1 VYSLRRPAS
10 LRGTLSLRGALTAA
24 LVLAGVGGAAAQ
36 SPGPYDMRYAVTA
49 ETPLTADMDKG
60 SRATGT
66 LPAGADGIV
75 LRWCRPEIPF
85 ATWQFGSPAT
95 WRKLLDERRC
105 EIGWNGKVGTVD
117 GSALQPVR

>member
-1 VYSLRRPAS
+1 MRVLF
-10 LRGTLSLRGALTAA
+10 RGAVAAA
-24 LVLAGVGGAAAQ
+24 LLAAGVGAAAAQ
-36 SPGPYDMRYAVTA
+36 SPGPYDMRYQVAA
-49 ETPLTADMDKG
+49 ETPLAATIEDGAP
-60 SRATGT
+60 ATGA

-105 EIGWNGKVGTVD
+105 EVGWKGKIGFVE

>member
-1 VYSLRRPAS
+1 MIALLRAGS
-10 LRGTLSLRGALTAA
+10 SVAV
-24 LVLAGVGGAAAQ
+24 VLAGVLPGVLAGVTVAAAQ
-36 SPGPYDMRYAVTA
+36 SPGPYDMRYAATA
-49 ETPLTADMDKG
+49 ETPLTADIEKG
-60 SRATGT
+60 ARATGA

-85 ATWQFGSPAT
+85 AAWQFGSPAT

-105 EIGWNGKVGTVD
+105 EVGWNGKVGYVD

>member
-1 VYSLRRPAS
+1 MR
-10 LRGTLSLRGALTAA
+10 LSLGGIVAAA
-24 LVLAGVGGAAAQ
+24 LVVAGVTAAAAQ
-36 SPGPYDMRYAVTA
+36 SAGPYDMRYAVTA
-49 ETPLTADMDKG
+49 ETPLSADMDKG
-60 SRATGT
+60 SRTIGAI
-66 LPAGADGIV
+66 PAGSDGIV

-105 EIGWNGKVGTVD
+105 EVGWNGKVGTVE

>member
-1 VYSLRRPAS
+1 MSVSF
-10 LRGTLSLRGALTAA
+10 RGAVAAA
-24 LVLAGVGGAAAQ
+24 LVLAGAGTAAAQ
-36 SPGPYDMRYAVTA
+36 SPGPYDMRYQVAA
-49 ETPLTADMDKG
+49 ETPLTADIDAG
-60 SRATGT
+60 SRTTGAI
-66 LPAGADGIV
+66 PAGSDGIV

-105 EIGWNGKVGTVD
+105 EVGWNGKVGYVE

>member
-1 VYSLRRPAS
+1 VSPLS
-10 LRGTLSLRGALTAA
+10 RGGLAA
-24 LVLAGVGGAAAQ
+24 AVVLAGVGQAAAQ
-36 SPGPYDMRYAVTA
+36 SAGPYDMRYAVAA

-60 SRATGT
+60 SRVTGAI
-66 LPAGADGIV
+66 PAGSDGIV

-105 EIGWNGKVGTVD
+105 EVGWNGKVGTVD

>member
-1 VYSLRRPAS
+1 VSRPFVRS
-10 LRGTLSLRGALTAA
+10 RAA
-24 LVLAGVGGAAAQ
+24 FGLFAAAAVTGLAAGLGVAAAQ

-49 ETPLTADMDKG
+49 ETPLAASIEKG
-60 SRATGT
+60 APAKQSI
-66 LPAGADGIV
+66 PAGADGIV

-105 EIGWNGKVGTVD
+105 EVGWNGKIGFVEGA
-117 GSALQPVR
+117 ALEPVR

>member
-1 VYSLRRPAS
+1 MSVP
-10 LRGTLSLRGALTAA
+10 LRGIVAAA
-24 LVLAGVGGAAAQ
+24 LVVTGVTAAAAQ

-49 ETPLTADMDKG
+49 ETPLTADIDKG
-60 SRATGT
+60 SRATGAI
-66 LPAGADGIV
+66 PAGSDGIV

-105 EIGWNGKVGTVD
+105 EVGWNGKVGYVE